1 LQSAER
7 DSAATLAPR
16 DAAVALILGA
26 AAFALYAATRQWR
39 IYGDGPALLSSV
51 THDPHGTWGWIH
63 VGFMPLAR
71 FWNGLFDWSTPA
83 EALRFL
89 GATSGAVTVATTYLI
104 ARCFGARA
112 VSAALAAA
120 LLAVTPALWFYS
132 TTIEVH
138 SVHAATVGLVAVATF
153 LAPWRRPAL
162 ALAFVAVLLPLLHLT
177 HQSGATLHLVW
188 ILLVRAAWSRR
199 TGRVVTWRTTAL
211 VVAPVMT
218 VSLVLAL
225 VLSEHLRAEPD
236 FVGASD
242 VGAFIAQ
249 SRVELTGWRLAG
261 LWGWP
266 IGWLWLALVPA
277 LVAPRARRSSGLV
290 ALVAAAPL
298 VAFFTWLGVP
308 ERGAYS
314 LGFLPFVAAFVAQ
327 GADEFVE
334 RIDAFRPAPGRIAT
348 VAGLFLIALQALHG
362 ATRNAQVDDGS
373 WRARSNDRAAFV
385 RALATGPISLVSV
398 DRSGQLVETSD
409 PSIREVELLA
419 RLTGAQRAG
428 VPVPVLE
435 DQIVLVLESLRIA
448 LGSTVVVDLGHRAH
462 VDEAPELAEI
472 LPALERR
479 IEATYTVAEHDHA
492 GRLYW
497 VLEDRRP

>member
-1 LQSAER
+1 MQTAER
-7 DSAATLAPR
+7 DPAATLAAR

-39 IYGDGPALLSSV
+39 IYGDGPALLSSL
-51 THDPHGTWGWIH
+51 THDPHGNWGWIH
-63 VGFMPLAR
+63 VAFMPVAR
-71 FWNGLFDWSTPA
+71 FWNGAFDWSTPA

-89 GATSGAVTVATTYLI
+89 AATGGAVTVATTYLI
-104 ARCFGARA
+104 ARCFGARTT
-112 VSAALAAA
+112 SAALVAA

-138 SVHAATVGLVAVATF
+138 SVHAATIGLLAVATF
-153 LAPWRRPAL
+153 LAPWHRPAL
-162 ALAFVAVLLPLLHLT
+162 ALALVAVLLPLLHLT

-218 VSLVLAL
+218 VSLVAAL
-225 VLSEHLRAEPD
+225 LLSEHLRAEPD

-242 VGAFIAQ
+242 VGAFITQ

-277 LVAPRARRSSGLV
+277 LLAPRARRSSGLV

-314 LGFLPFVAAFVAQ
+314 LGFLPFVAAFVAS

-334 RIDAFRPAPGRIAT
+334 RFGANRPALGRVAT
-348 VAGLFLIALQALHG
+348 VAGVLLVALQAWHG
-362 ATRNAQVDDGS
+362 VASNAQVDDGS
-373 WRARSNDRAAFV
+373 WRARSDARGAFV
-385 RALATGPISLVSV
+385 RALADGPISLVSIN
-398 DRSGQLVETSD
+398 RAGQLVETSE
-409 PSIREVELLA
+409 PTIREVDLLA

-428 VPVPVLE
+428 VPIAVLE
-435 DQIVLVLESLRIA
+435 EQIVLVLESLRTA
-448 LGSTVVVDLGHRAH
+448 LDSTVVVDLGHRAH
-462 VDEAPELAEI
+462 LDDAPELAEI
-472 LPALERR
+472 LPALEER
-479 IEATYTVAEHDHA
+479 IEATYTVTEHDHD

-497 VLEDRRP
+497 VLEGRRP

>member
-1 LQSAER
+1 MQTSER
-7 DSAATLAPR
+7 DSAATLAAR

-39 IYGDGPALLSSV
+39 IYGDGPALLASV
-51 THDPHGTWGWIH
+51 THEPNGSWSWIH

-71 FWNGLFDWSTPA
+71 AWNGAFDWSTPA

-89 GATSGAVTVATTYLI
+89 SATGGAVTVATTYVL

-112 VSAALAAA
+112 VGAALAAA
-120 LLAVTPALWFYS
+120 LFAVTPALWFYS

-138 SVHAATVGLVAVATF
+138 TVHAATVGLLAVATF

-162 ALAFVAVLLPLLHLT
+162 ALAAIAVLLPLLHLT

-199 TGRVVTWRTTAL
+199 TGQPISWRTTAL

-218 VSLVLAL
+218 ISLVLAL
-225 VLSEHLRAEPD
+225 VVSEHLRSEPD
-236 FVGASD
+236 FMGARD
-242 VGAFIAQ
+242 VSAFIAH

-277 LVAPRARRSSGLV
+277 LFAPRTRRSSGLI
-290 ALVAAAPL
+290 ALAAAAPL
-298 VAFFTWLGVP
+298 IAFFTWLGVP

-314 LGFLPFVAAFVAQ
+314 LGFLPFVAAFAAQ
-327 GADEFVE
+327 GADEVLA
-334 RIDAFRPAPGRIAT
+334 RLRAVRPALGPIA
-348 VAGLFLIALQALHG
+348 VAAGALLVVLQFLHG
-362 ATRNAQVDDGS
+362 TVRNAEVDDGT
-373 WRARSNDRAAFV
+373 WRARSNARAAFV
-385 RALATGPISLVSV
+385 RALADGPLSLVSV

-409 PSIREVELLA
+409 PTIREVDILG

-435 DQIVLVLESLRIA
+435 EQIVLVLESLRTA
-448 LGSTVVVDLGHRAH
+448 LGNTVVVDLGHRAH
-462 VDEAPELAEI
+462 LGDAPELAEI
-472 LPALERR
+472 LPALERQ
-479 IEATYTVAEHDHA
+479 IAQTYTVTEHDHD

-497 VLEDRRP
+497 VLQGRRP